1 MPQYKKYIETTT
13 TVKGKPVK
21 AKRYIG
27 VETHTEVSAKE
38 INDKKGEVILIL
50 KK

>member
-21 AKRYIG
+21 TTRYVG

-38 INDKKGEVILIL
+38 INKKGNIILVL